1 MFKKIVIGSLAIA
14 VVAGFLLGR
23 DAVSYVHT
31 TASHVTESVKD
42 SVPVEFELD
51 RARKMIA
58 ALHPEIRKNLLVIAK
73 EEVEVDRLRRQVEKL
88 SQKLEGDREDLQRM
102 SSDLK
107 SGKSY
112 IVYAGRR
119 YSDNQVRID
128 LANRLTRVKTSDAT
142 LSNLTQVLNAREN
155 GLTAAR
161 QKLEEMLAARR
172 TLVVE
177 VENLE
182 ARQKMVEV
190 AQTASDFN
198 FDDSKLSRTKD
209 LVREIQTR
217 IEVAEKFVNVEGNFC
232 DQIPMEGPS
241 YDSGVDILEEVA
253 AYLGTGEVQP
263 EIETFAE
270 LQD

>member
-1 MFKKIVIGSLAIA
+1 M
-14 VVAGFLLGR
+14 
-23 DAVSYVHT
+23 
-31 TASHVTESVKD
+31 
-42 SVPVEFELD
+42 
-51 RARKMIA
+51 RA
-58 ALHPEIRKNLLVIAK
+58 
-73 EEVEVDRLRRQVEKL
+73 D
-88 SQKLEGDREDLQRM
+88 
-102 SSDLK
+102 
-107 SGKSY
+107 
-112 IVYAGRR
+112 R

-232 DQIPMEGPS
+232 DQIPMEGRS
-241 YDSGVDILEEVA
+241 YDSGADILEEVA